1 LFMKRKAKILLI
13 DDDPHMIE
21 ITEARMKANGYRF
34 VGALDGVEG
43 INLIRKEKPD
53 IILLDVTMPRIDGF
67 SLCKII
73 KGDKNM
79 SRIPVIFITAK
90 ELINDVEKGFEVG
103 ADDYAIKPVDWDRLM
118 EKIERLLEE

>member
-1 LFMKRKAKILLI
+1 
-13 DDDPHMIE
+13 MIE

-90 ELINDVEKGFEVG
+90 ELRKVLK
-103 ADDYAIKPVDWDRLM
+103 
-118 EKIERLLEE
+118 

>member
-1 LFMKRKAKILLI
+1 
-13 DDDPHMIE
+13 MIE